1 LLLALYSYDLL
12 FFFAFIFNSYSL
24 LPIMAFHILFLTFC
38 SCFSYFFYS
47 FSSSCSL
54 FYSFILVSS
63 LTPLLGTSPSPL
75 CKSKNTQ
82 SITHL
87 AIQASL
93 PTLVSFFVFLFVF
106 CFIYCLSF
114 LVSFIVCLFVFSLYV
129 SICVLCFCCLYA
141 WLVHYQFFVCFLC
154 ARFLMQVTFV
164 FSLAYYFIHCILH
177 LHTFLHDDERNEN
190 WIIIS
195 TFHHVIY
202 QCLHF
207 DCIGFK

>member
-1 LLLALYSYDLL
+1 VCLFLLLSIPTFPFQLINFVVLLLLALYSYDLL
-12 FFFAFIFNSYSL
+12 FFFLPSFSTPILCSQLWLFIFYS
-24 LPIMAFHILFLTFC
+24 LTFC

-82 SITHL
+82 SIIHL

-93 PTLVSFFVFLFVF
+93 PTLVSFLFFSLYFL
-106 CFIYCLSF
+106 FIYCLSF

-141 WLVHYQFFVCFLC
+141 
-154 ARFLMQVTFV
+154 
-164 FSLAYYFIHCILH
+164 
-177 LHTFLHDDERNEN
+177 
-190 WIIIS
+190 
-195 TFHHVIY
+195 
-202 QCLHF
+202 
-207 DCIGFK
+207 